1 MNIAEANRQKASNRI
16 YRAHLSAAIQNK
28 YDTDV
33 AWHSRMAVIARVN
46 GILGGRPKGA
56 VDRKKRFRAKV
67 YKHPAR
73 SAKAKT
79 TREAN
84 LARRAAALA
93 GQASS
98 LESQQ
103 AR

>member
-1 MNIAEANRQKASNRI
+1 MNTAAANRKKARKRI
-16 YRAHLSAAIQNK
+16 YREHLSAAIQNK
-28 YDTDV
+28 YDTDA
-33 AWHSRMAVIARVN
+33 AWHSRMAAIARVN

-67 YKHPAR
+67 YKQPTR
-73 SAKAKT
+73 WAKAKT

-93 GQASS
+93 GQVSS
-98 LESQQ
+98 LEAQQ
-103 AR
+103 VR